1 MSQTDSA
8 ARASLFSTIAV
19 KFSLLAKREKS
30 LIFFSAPLLVLI
42 VAALLVLEPLYIDI
56 TKIHERGLAKE
67 RSLVALQE
75 TKNALISEAGKDPDE
90 RIKLQIAGLQKQLNA
105 TLASFDSELGHLVSP
120 QAMPVL
126 LDNLFKEA
134 KGLNLIEMRSMAP
147 TRVYTDQSDEAGLQ
161 LFRQG
166 IHITFEGDYFAT
178 RDFFAKAEEMDW
190 ELYWKFLDYEVHAHP
205 LATIQLEVFTLSTS
219 EAFIGVN

>member
-8 ARASLFSTIAV
+8 ARASLFSTIGV

-42 VAALLVLEPLYIDI
+42 VAALIVLEPLYIDI
-56 TKIHERGLAKE
+56 TKIKERGLAKE

-90 RIKLQIAGLQKQLNA
+90 RIKLQIAALQKQLDA